1 MKRGELIKRIAK
13 IAKRKGTTA
22 IFTEGG
28 RHTHVQLGDRQ
39 TTIPRHNEI
48 NERQRHL
55 EAPGR
60 RGQVKVTAQA
70 TRSGKW
76 WAVEVP
82 EIPGLFTQARRLDQ
96 VVEAV
101 ADAASMLGHPQVEV
115 EIVPQL
121 SAGDLAAIE
130 TAKARRSQL
139 REAEAAA
146 AAASR
151 DAVSR
156 LRADG
161 LPVRDVAVLMGISPQ
176 RVSVLA

>member
-1 MKRGELIKRIAK
+1 M
-13 IAKRKGTTA
+13 
-22 IFTEGG
+22 
-28 RHTHVQLGDRQ
+28 
-39 TTIPRHNEI
+39 
-48 NERQRHL
+48 
-55 EAPGR
+55 
-60 RGQVKVTAQA
+60 KVTAQA

-139 REAEAAA
+139 RAAEAGGRLPSTAPRPPSETRRERLDNP
-146 AAASR
+146 SR
-151 DAVSR
+151 LEVSR
-156 LRADG
+156 GVDLS
-161 LPVRDVAVLMGISPQ
+161 L
-176 RVSVLA
+176 